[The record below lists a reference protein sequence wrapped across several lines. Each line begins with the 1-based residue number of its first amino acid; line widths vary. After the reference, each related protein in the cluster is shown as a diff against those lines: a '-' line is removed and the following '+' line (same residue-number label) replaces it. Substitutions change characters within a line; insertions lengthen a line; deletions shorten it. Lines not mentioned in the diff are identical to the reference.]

1 MSKRPLRCTGAVAA
15 AMLVVAV
22 CWLAEPSPASA
33 QIPGNVKTEKTE
45 EPKTVDPDL
54 ISPRETLRTFLR
66 AFASGDT
73 DAQIKCLQ
81 LPSTTPRP
89 TAETHAFHLKRVIDR
104 MVKVEYEPISKDKD
118 YDGSVNFRWLA
129 EQLRAG
135 LSEKDLHDAE
145 RIVIAR
151 QSDGA
156 WRFTAETV
164 AALDDLHREWGKR
177 DPLEGII
184 EAEQPL
190 PEWLK
195 DQFPAGLHQVHFL
208 LADYQWISLASLIF
222 IGLLAD
228 LVTRGALNYLTSA
241 WFRYV
246 KGDSNIPTGRKVW
259 RPVGLLAQALVWY
272 GGTTAIDLPDVALMI
287 LLVALK
293 LFAVVSAIWTAFL
306 LINLLAGYMAKKAES
321 TATKFDDLLIPLVSR
336 TLKTLSVCIGILMCA
351 EAFNLPMTGLIGGLG
366 LGGMALALASKDAVA
381 NLFGSVTVLVDR
393 PFEVGDWIITEGV
406 EGTVESVGFRSTRI
420 RTFYNSQI
428 TVPNSLLTTA
438 TVDNMGR
445 RRYRRIKTM
454 LSLQYDTR
462 PEQID
467 AFCEGI
473 RELIRLHP
481 YTRKD
486 YYHVYFNAFSGSSL
500 AIMLYCFV
508 ECPDWSVELREKH
521 RLYVDIVRLAE
532 TLGVSFAFPTR
543 TLHMH
548 NESTRESPPE
558 ITDAET
564 FGRQSAAQIAGPLL
578 SPDERPGAVLFEG
591 STGLDDDA

>member
-1 MSKRPLRCTGAVAA
+1 MSKRPLRRTGAVAA
-15 AMLVVAV
+15 AMLMIAV
-22 CWLAEPSPASA
+22 CWPVEPSPAVA
-33 QIPGNVKTEKTE
+33 QIPGDTKTEKTE
-45 EPKTVDPDL
+45 QPKSNDL
-54 ISPRETLRTFLR
+54 DLESPRATLRTFLQ
-66 AFASGDT
+66 AFDSDDT
-73 DAQIKCLQ
+73 AAQIKCLHLTQ
-81 LPSTTPRP
+81 ITKANGERYASR
-89 TAETHAFHLKRVIDR
+89 LKRIIDR
-104 MVKVEYEPISKDKD
+104 MVLVDHDNISQDRD
-118 YDGSVNFRWLA
+118 HEGSVDFRWVA
-129 EQLRAG
+129 ERHGAG
-135 LSEKDLHDAE
+135 LTEKELVDAE
-145 RIVIAR
+145 KIVIAR
-151 QSDGA
+151 QLDDS
-156 WRFTAETV
+156 WQFTAETIDAIDGLWERWRYRPV
-164 AALDDLHREWGKR
+164 LA
-177 DPLEGII
+177 GII
-184 EAEQPL
+184 EADQPL

-195 DQFPAGLHQVHFL
+195 DQFSEQFYQVHFL
-208 LADYQWISLASLIF
+208 LEDWQWICLASLIF

-228 LVTRGALNYLTSA
+228 LLTRGLLNYLTRA
-241 WFRYV
+241 WFRYF
-246 KGDSNIPTGRKVW
+246 KGDTGLPTGRKVW

-272 GGTTAIDLPDVALMI
+272 VGTTKIGLPDFALMI

-293 LFAVVSAIWTAFL
+293 LFAVVAAIWTAFL
-306 LINLLAGYMAKKAES
+306 LINLLAGYMLKQAEK

-366 LGGMALALASKDAVA
+366 LGGMALALASKDAVS

-393 PFEVGDWIITEGV
+393 PFEVGDWIVTGGV

-428 TVPNSLLTTA
+428 TLPNSLLTTA

-473 RELIRLHP
+473 RELIRRHP

-500 AIMLYCFV
+500 DVLLYCFV

-532 TLGVSFAFPTR
+532 TLGVRFAFPTR
-543 TLHMH
+543 TLHMF
-548 NESTRESPPE
+548 NESPREAPPE
-558 ITDAET
+558 ITDAEQA
-564 FGRQSAAQIAGPLL
+564 GRQHAAHIAGPLL

-591 STGLDDDA
+591 STGVDDDEG

>member
-1 MSKRPLRCTGAVAA
+1 M
-15 AMLVVAV
+15 
-22 CWLAEPSPASA
+22 
-33 QIPGNVKTEKTE
+33 
-45 EPKTVDPDL
+45 
-54 ISPRETLRTFLR
+54 
-66 AFASGDT
+66 
-73 DAQIKCLQ
+73 
-81 LPSTTPRP
+81 
-89 TAETHAFHLKRVIDR
+89 
-104 MVKVEYEPISKDKD
+104 
-118 YDGSVNFRWLA
+118 
-129 EQLRAG
+129 
-135 LSEKDLHDAE
+135 
-145 RIVIAR
+145 
-151 QSDGA
+151 
-156 WRFTAETV
+156 
-164 AALDDLHREWGKR
+164 
-177 DPLEGII
+177 
-184 EAEQPL
+184 
-190 PEWLK
+190 
-195 DQFPAGLHQVHFL
+195 
-208 LADYQWISLASLIF
+208 
-222 IGLLAD
+222 
-228 LVTRGALNYLTSA
+228 
-241 WFRYV
+241 
-246 KGDSNIPTGRKVW
+246 PTGRKVW

-272 GGTTAIDLPDVALMI
+272 VGTTKIGLPDFALMI

-293 LFAVVSAIWTAFL
+293 LFAVVAAIWTAFL
-306 LINLLAGYMAKKAES
+306 LINLLAGYMLKQAAK
-321 TATKFDDLLIPLVSR
+321 TATKFDDLLIPLISR

-393 PFEVGDWIITEGV
+393 PFEVGDWIITGGV

-428 TVPNSLLTTA
+428 TLPNSLLTTA

-473 RELIRLHP
+473 RELIRRHP

-500 AIMLYCFV
+500 DILLYCFV

-543 TLHMH
+543 TLHMF
-548 NESTRESPPE
+548 NESTREAPPE

-564 FGRQSAAQIAGPLL
+564 AGRQSAARIAGPLL
-578 SPDERPGAVLFEG
+578 SADERPGAVLFEG
-591 STGLDDDA
+591 STGIDDDES